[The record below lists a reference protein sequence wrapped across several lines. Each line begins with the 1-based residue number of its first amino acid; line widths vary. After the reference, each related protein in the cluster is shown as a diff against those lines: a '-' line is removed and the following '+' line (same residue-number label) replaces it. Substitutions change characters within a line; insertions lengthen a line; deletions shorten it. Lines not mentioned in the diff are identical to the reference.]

1 MQPYARLLRLQGLVF
16 SFSALLVAGLATHFS
31 LAVTMPLLVALSVA
45 ILLLGVPHGALDPI
59 FARRTFKL
67 KGVGA
72 WVVFVIAYLGLAGSV
87 VGIWFVAPAVWLVLF
102 LIENGSK
109 LVI

>member
-16 SFSALLVAGLATHFS
+16 SFSALLVAGLAAHFS
-31 LAVTMPLLVALSVA
+31 LAVTMPLLVALSVT

-67 KGVGA
+67 NGVGA
-72 WVVFVIAYLGLAGSV
+72 WVGWRDCRMAAVSWSYLHLSSQV
-87 VGIWFVAPAVWLVLF
+87 
-102 LIENGSK
+102 S
-109 LVI
+109 